1 MRKIAVLIL
10 VLVLVIGLTVGCGAA
25 ATTTTAATTKA
36 APAAT
41 TAAPTTAAATT
52 TAAKQYKF
60 AFAVKNQTNPFFI
73 SMATGM
79 KDACAKIGAT
89 LNVQATEKE
98 TDIDKQIQMLQT
110 FLTQKYD
117 AIFVTPLSSTAI
129 VPFIKECNDAKVP
142 IIVVDTRADET
153 ELKKIGAK
161 MSYFVAG
168 DNENAG
174 LLAAKAMVEA
184 LSNKGD
190 IAILDGAAGA
200 ASGVAIRKG
209 MLAGLEGSGI
219 NVKVSQAAD
228 WNRNKAFDVTQTILI
243 ANPKL
248 NAILAANDEMALGAV
263 RAVKESGLSIK
274 VIGINNAPDAQTAV
288 KAGEMYATVDKAS
301 YEQGTTAI
309 AKAVELLS
317 GKTLASVEDYLKCKV
332 IKAADLK

>member
-1 MRKIAVLIL
+1 MRKIAILIL
-10 VLVLVIGLTVGCGAA
+10 ALALVIGLTVGCGATA
-25 ATTTTAATTKA
+25 TTAATTVATTA
-36 APAAT
+36 ATTATTKAAT
-41 TAAPTTAAATT
+41 TAAAT

-142 IIVVDTRADET
+142 IILVDTRADEA

-161 MSYFVAG
+161 MDYFVAG

-174 LLAAKAMVEA
+174 LLAAKATIEA

-200 ASGVAIRKG
+200 ASGIAIRKG

-228 WNRNKAFDVTQTILI
+228 WNRNKGFDVTQTILI

-248 NAILAANDEMALGAV
+248 SAILAANDEMALGAV
-263 RAVKESGLSIK
+263 RAVKESGLNIK
-274 VIGINNAPDAQTAV
+274 VIGINNAPDAQTAI
-288 KAGEMYATVDKAS
+288 KSGEMFATVDKAS

-309 AKAVELLS
+309 GKAVDLLS

-332 IKAADLK
+332 IKASDLK